1 MKKILYNERFILI
14 REGLKKKLDNLE
26 KQYGKISSR
35 NKFDALVIRNYKENL
50 EREMEH
56 VNEILQLCIIYSIQI
71 KINIYK
77 KIKICISLWK
87 FIIT

>member
-26 KQYGKISSR
+26 KQYGRISSR

-50 EREMEH
+50 ER
-56 VNEILQLCIIYSIQI
+56 
-71 KINIYK
+71 K
-77 KIKICISLWK
+77 K
-87 FIIT
+87 